1 MLVVVGCVVCRV
13 ALSLYQCS
21 LLGVV
26 SAILGSSS
34 IRLIHLPGCIL
45 EKKEV
50 AVWFW
55 LFLYIVAIL

>member
-1 MLVVVGCVVCRV
+1 MLVVVGCVVYRV

-45 EKKEV
+45 GLIPKFARGRDV
-50 AVWFW
+50 PN
-55 LFLYIVAIL
+55 